1 MWCHHWYLPVK
12 KSKTSKYYMTII
24 DVPGHR
30 DFTKNTITGI
40 YQAGYAVLIVVTGV
54 GEFETGVSKKG

>member
-1 MWCHHWYLPVK
+1 MK
-12 KSKTSKYYMTII
+12 KSKTSKYCVTII
-24 DVPGHR
+24 DAPGHR

-40 YQAGYAVLIVVTGV
+40 YQAGYDVLILATGV

>member
-1 MWCHHWYLPVK
+1 
-12 KSKTSKYYMTII
+12 MTII

-30 DFTKNTITGI
+30 DFTKNTITGT

-54 GEFETGVSKKG
+54 GEFETGVSKKGWSKSKLTSN